1 MSRSAASGEAAAGAR
16 LLFRDVSHQRCRK
29 RLPALSSSG
38 KSTASFFS
46 RGPVG
51 RERTGTRRRSDWEID
66 SLASRPTSTHKR
78 EVWIYKQKRRSHL
91 QHPPPEPLFHLRE
104 HLRNLYNFTV
114 SDRYMGGQVE
124 KKVAEHNNNNL
135 LFVIILLYRLPAA

>member
-1 MSRSAASGEAAAGAR
+1 MTSATKDVVSAFPLSLLQANRPRHFSPEAQW
-16 LLFRDVSHQRCRK
+16 D
-29 RLPALSSSG
+29 
-38 KSTASFFS
+38 
-46 RGPVG
+46 
-51 RERTGTRRRSDWEID
+51 ERTGTRRRSDWEID

-135 LFVIILLYRLPAA
+135 LFVFILLYRPLAA